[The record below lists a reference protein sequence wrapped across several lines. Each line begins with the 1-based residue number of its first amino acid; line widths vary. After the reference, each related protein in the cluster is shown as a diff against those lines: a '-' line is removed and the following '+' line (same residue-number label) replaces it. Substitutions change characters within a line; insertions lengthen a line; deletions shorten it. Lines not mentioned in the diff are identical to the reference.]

1 MEASGLKPMSG
12 QPTIDAGPTGA
23 FCLCRVASIAI
34 VVTAWGALALLIWN
48 LDRGFDLTDEAML
61 LYFYRHP
68 DDFLDRLYLQHFRLV
83 SALTPSAFDHII
95 YYRLL
100 KLLALVGFTALFASL
115 LVKWLGRRFRFITVF
130 SIHPIVLFHFL
141 LIGSFLAY
149 CHGSQTLSYN
159 DLVTFCL
166 LAVAAACFAL
176 DLAPSGVNAFSWRLI
191 VSLPIGAIIALLIPI
206 KWSSAPLLAAYY
218 VVFAGLFSSDRSARA
233 LVTSFG
239 GAASGSAFTLFV
251 TSDVGIGTMFSFAK
265 LFGVL
270 SDRDI
275 LETHP
280 VSGLLKMYAGDAV
293 RRLGL
298 VQAHDVAVLVLPV
311 AAMVVSAFSD
321 GSRRWRLALRALV
334 VAALLCFV
342 VFLVRLP
349 EWALQHQR
357 WFHRYIIADLQ
368 TFAFFIAWFGACC
381 CIVTVR
387 NVVPRREAMIL
398 LAVAL
403 LLAGLPVA
411 GSIGT
416 NNPLLTQFIR
426 HMAPLFAALA
436 ITAAFLG
443 FAGRWRP
450 FAPIVCAAIA
460 LLSAAQLAFVV
471 LLYPYRLQQ
480 PGLSQTIELAAPR
493 HMAGLKVDAP
503 TSAFIHKLLSEA
515 HRAVGNT
522 TTTPILALF
531 DMPGAVYILDGK
543 SIGHP
548 WHSASSSEKIVCDRI
563 QSDPQSRPA
572 PRLIL
577 LDRDTIS
584 ASLAQ
589 CLREG
594 AIDVARYEEVA
605 RIQSFDMS
613 QGRPLRLLVPKTS
626 SR

>member
-1 MEASGLKPMSG
+1 MSD
-12 QPTIDAGPTGA
+12 QPTIDAGHTGA
-23 FCLCRVASIAI
+23 FYLRRAASIAI
-34 VVTAWGALALLIWN
+34 VVAAWGALALLIWN
-48 LDRGFDLTDEAML
+48 LDRGFDLTDEATL
-61 LYFYRHP
+61 LYFYRYP

-83 SALTPSAFDHII
+83 SAITPSAFDHII
-95 YYRLL
+95 SYRLI
-100 KLLALVGFTALFASL
+100 KLLALVGFTAPFTIL
-115 LVKWLGRRFRFITVF
+115 LVKWLGRRFRFIVVF
-130 SIHPIVLFHFL
+130 SVHPIVLFHFL
-141 LIGSFLAY
+141 LIGCSLAY

-166 LAVAAACFAL
+166 LAVAAACFGL
-176 DLAPSGVNAFSWRLI
+176 DLAPPGVNAFAWRLI
-191 VSLPIGAIIALLIPI
+191 VSLPIGAIIALLIAI

-218 VVFAGLFSSDRSARA
+218 VVFAGLIGSDRSARA
-233 LVTSFG
+233 LAASFG
-239 GAASGSAFTLFV
+239 GALSGAAFTLFV
-251 TSDVGIGTMFSFAK
+251 TSDVGIGTMFSFVK

-270 SDRDI
+270 SGRDI

-280 VSGLLKMYAGDAV
+280 VSELLKIYAGDAL
-293 RRLGL
+293 RRLVRL
-298 VQAHDVAVLVLPV
+298 VQAPEAAVLVLPV
-311 AAMVVSAFSD
+311 AAMVVSACSD
-321 GSRRWRLALRALV
+321 GNRRWRLALQALV
-334 VAALLCFV
+334 VAALLCLV
-342 VFLVRLP
+342 VFIARLP

-357 WFHRYIIADLQ
+357 WFHRYNIADLP

-381 CIVTVR
+381 CIATVR
-387 NVVPRREAMIL
+387 NLVSRRESMIL
-398 LAVAL
+398 LAAAL
-403 LLAGLPVA
+403 LLAGLPAA

-450 FAPIVCAAIA
+450 FAPIVCAAVA

-503 TSAFIHKLLSEA
+503 TSAFIHRLLEEA

-522 TTTPILALF
+522 TKIHILALF
-531 DMPGAVYILDGK
+531 DMPGAIYILDGK
-543 SIGHP
+543 SIGYP

-563 QSDPQSRPA
+563 RSDPRSRTA
-572 PRLIL
+572 PQLIL
-577 LDRDTIS
+577 LDRDAIS

-594 AIDVARYEEVA
+594 AIDLARYEEVA
-605 RIQSFDMS
+605 RIPSFATP

>member
-1 MEASGLKPMSG
+1 M
-12 QPTIDAGPTGA
+12 
-23 FCLCRVASIAI
+23 I
-34 VVTAWGALALLIWN
+34 VVAAWGALALLIWN
-48 LDRGFDLTDEAML
+48 LDRGFDLTDEATL

-83 SALTPSAFDHII
+83 SALTPFAFDHIV

-100 KLLALVGFTALFASL
+100 KLLALVGFTALFTAL
-115 LVKWLGRRFRFITVF
+115 FVKWLGRRFRFITVF
-130 SIHPIVLFHFL
+130 SVHPIVLFHVL

-166 LAVAAACFAL
+166 LAVAAACFGL
-176 DLAPSGVNAFSWRLI
+176 DLAPSGVNAFAWRLI

-218 VVFAGLFSSDRSARA
+218 VVFAGLIGSDRSARA
-233 LVTSFG
+233 LAASFG
-239 GAASGSAFTLFV
+239 GAVLGAAFTLFV

-270 SDRDI
+270 SGRDI
-275 LETHP
+275 LETHN
-280 VSGLLKMYAGDAV
+280 VSGLLEMYAGDAL
-293 RRLGL
+293 RRLVSL
-298 VQAHDVAVLVLPV
+298 VQPPEAAVLVLPV
-311 AAMVVSAFSD
+311 AAMIVSAFSD
-321 GSRRWRLALRALV
+321 GSRRWRLAVQALV
-334 VAALLCFV
+334 VAALLGFV
-342 VFLVRLP
+342 VLLARLP

-357 WFHRYIIADLQ
+357 WFHRYNIADLQ

-387 NVVPRREAMIL
+387 NLVPRREAMIL
-398 LAVAL
+398 LAAAL

-426 HMAPLFAALA
+426 HMAPLFAALT

-443 FAGRWRP
+443 FAGGWRP
-450 FAPIVCAAIA
+450 FAPIVCAAIV

-480 PGLSQTIELAAPR
+480 PGLSQTTELDAPR

-503 TSAFIHKLLSEA
+503 TSAFIYKLLEDA
-515 HRAVGNT
+515 HRVVGNT
-522 TTTPILALF
+522 TKIPILALF

-563 QSDPQSRPA
+563 RSDPQSRPA

-589 CLREG
+589 CLRGG
-594 AIDVARYEEVA
+594 AIDVAGYEEVA
-605 RIQSFDMS
+605 RIHMS
-613 QGRPLRLLVPKTS
+613 QGRPLRLLVPKTG